1 MNSKLKQII
10 KFEFLRTAKTKGFI
24 IGIILVPLLFMGSM
38 AVVKI
43 LAEKGMDHSGEEISI
58 GVLSTSQDST
68 FTEIVQTISAMNWK
82 TVENTDKEVLRQM
95 IFEKKI
101 KGYLEFD
108 SVSGC
113 NFYSDNYTDLY
124 VTNTINGIV
133 HNISRRKEIMRSGLS
148 EEQIE
153 KILNPA
159 SVNTFKLSEDNPETA
174 ETSNVQEENLK
185 RSICGYVLA
194 FLIMMSV
201 MMFAQA
207 IGMSV
212 LEDKSTKIVDVLLTS
227 VSPSRLLA
235 GKIFGIGGAGILQ
248 FAVWVL
254 IAVLVTNS
262 ADSLAI
268 GNLSEYLTPQ
278 LFIYAL
284 LYFVLGFTTVI
295 SVYAAFGSMAETQQ
309 HYNQLVSGVSIF
321 MSLPFII
328 ITPVAMSPDSTFSV
342 IASMIPILSSSLMP
356 VRILAG
362 DVPVWQI
369 LLSFVLLIGT
379 GYLIVKAS
387 ARIYRNGIMQQGKD
401 LKMKDI
407 FKLLKKA

>member
-24 IGIILVPLLFMGSM
+24 IGIILVPLLFIGMM

-43 LAEKGMDHSGEEISI
+43 LADKGMDHSGEEISI
-58 GVLSTSQDST
+58 GVLPTTQDST
-68 FTEIVQTISAMNWK
+68 FTEIVQAISAMNWK
-82 TVENTDKEVLRQM
+82 TIENTDKEALRQM

-101 KGYLEFD
+101 KGYIECD
-108 SVSGC
+108 SVSVY

-124 VTNTINGIV
+124 ITNTINGIV
-133 HNISRRKEIMRSGLS
+133 HNITRRKEIMRSGLT

-159 SVNTFKLSEDNPETA
+159 PVNTFKLNEDNPETA
-174 ETSNVQEENLK
+174 ETSNVQEENFK

-201 MMFAQA
+201 MMFAQS

-235 GKIFGIGGAGILQ
+235 GKIFGVGGAGILQ

-254 IAVLVTNS
+254 IAILVTTS
-262 ADSLAI
+262 SESMAI
-268 GNLSEYLTPQ
+268 GSLSEYLTPQ
-278 LFIYAL
+278 LYIFAL
-284 LYFVLGFTTVI
+284 LYFVFGFITVI

-321 MSLPFII
+321 MSLPFVII
-328 ITPVAMSPDSTFSV
+328 MPVAMNPESTFSV
-342 IASMIPILSSSLMP
+342 VASMIPIISSSVMP
-356 VRILAG
+356 VRIIAG

-369 LLSFVLLIGT
+369 LLSFALLMGM
-379 GYLIVKAS
+379 GYVIVKAS

-401 LKMKDI
+401 LKMRDI
-407 FKLLKKA
+407 FKLLKKS